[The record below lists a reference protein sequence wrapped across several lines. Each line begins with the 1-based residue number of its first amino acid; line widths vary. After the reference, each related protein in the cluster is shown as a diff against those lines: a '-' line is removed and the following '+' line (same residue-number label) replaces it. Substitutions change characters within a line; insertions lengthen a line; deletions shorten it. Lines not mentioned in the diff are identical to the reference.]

1 MHGRIC
7 AGLLAGFFFLGSFLG
22 SPILTQP
29 VQGQDASRTSD
40 PLTQSS
46 GVHQRNIE
54 QSNARTP
61 VVTVPT
67 LPITPGPPV
76 PGAPVPIPQPLPW
89 PGPRPGPISPAP
101 SAFAQLAR
109 SAGIIFSGTVTNIE
123 HTSANVP
130 GQAAGT
136 VAITFHVE
144 TAIRGAFAGT
154 SLTITQWIGLW
165 SSGQRYRVGER
176 LLLFLYPRSRIGFT
190 SCVAAG
196 MGRFAVDSSGSVWLS
211 PQQILVVRTDP
222 VLGGK
227 SRVTL
232 RDFVSAVRRASE
244 EE

>member
-7 AGLLAGFFFLGSFLG
+7 AGLLAGFLFSGPFSG
-22 SPILTQP
+22 SPMPAQS
-29 VQGQDASRTSD
+29 VQGQDASRASD

-46 GVHQRNIE
+46 DVYQRNIE
-54 QSNARTP
+54 QSNARTT

-89 PGPRPGPISPAP
+89 PGPRPGPILPAP
-101 SAFAQLAR
+101 PGFAQLAR
-109 SAGIIFSGTVTNIE
+109 SAGIIFSGTVTNVE
-123 HTSANVP
+123 HSSANVS

-144 TAIRGAFAGT
+144 TAIRGAFAGK

-176 LLLFLYPRSRIGFT
+176 LLLFLYPRSRVGLT

-196 MGRFAVDSSGSVWLS
+196 IGRFAVDSSGSVWLS
-211 PQQILVVRTDP
+211 PQQILAFRTDP

-227 SRVTL
+227 SRLTL
-232 RDFVSAVRRASE
+232 SDFVSAVRWAGE